1 MNELV
6 KRLLFLSK
14 MEEGQQLV
22 MTDFDLSKL
31 VAEKVKQLSTIAISK
46 EKEFETEIQEG
57 IQYKGDMDAI
67 EHLIS
72 VLTENAV
79 KYCAENG
86 KVQVR
91 LFKTGKTIHF
101 EVRNSSQPLEESEM
115 GRLFERF
122 YRPDSSRNRTNRR
135 AWHRSVHCKSSGG
148 FSQRENICEK

>member
-46 EKEFETEIQEG
+46 EKEFETEIQDD

-115 GRLFERF
+115 GRL
-122 YRPDSSRNRTNRR
+122 
-135 AWHRSVHCKSSGG
+135 
-148 FSQRENICEK
+148 I